1 MFCVIISCFL
11 HEANVSVRVYMLG
24 KAVLLAKGSGNLD
37 FSSVIFSDY
46 QKFGK
51 SFPFPR
57 FKCNVLRILNENFQI
72 NAVYYYFSA
81 QRFIMF
87 INTLLQRSPQRWKEI

>member
-1 MFCVIISCFL
+1 MFCMIISCFL
-11 HEANVSVRVYMLG
+11 REANVSIRVCVLG
-24 KAVLLAKGSGNLD
+24 KAVLLAKRSGESGLLFNP
-37 FSSVIFSDY
+37 VSDY

-51 SFPFPR
+51 SYPFPQ

-81 QRFIMF
+81 QMFIMF
-87 INTLLQRSPQRWKEI
+87 INTLL